1 MNIFWP
7 FFSKCS
13 PSNVHL
19 CTCDAF
25 MSLLSR
31 ELTDCPPR
39 RGLYRMTTAA
49 QTLHRYTL
57 SSLHALRWL
66 RHSVVAVCLW
76 IWSTALYLAKH
87 KGTKLEHIQRDI
99 KQLKKLPVHLAL
111 LVNEREVSCSD
122 LARLVNWCFC
132 VGIHYVS
139 LYDPRGRL
147 HIHSTGC
154 GFKFIHS

>member
-1 MNIFWP
+1 
-7 FFSKCS
+7 
-13 PSNVHL
+13 
-19 CTCDAF
+19 
-25 MSLLSR
+25 
-31 ELTDCPPR
+31 
-39 RGLYRMTTAA
+39 MTTAA

-99 KQLKKLPVHLAL
+99 KQLKKLPVHIAL

-154 GFKFIHS
+154 GFTLLTVWLFSCGDAMYIYVHVASSTSSASHVLYMYNTIHCA